1 MSDPPAMFAGING
14 SEALILLVIIL
25 IVVGPERLPH
35 YAAQLGKL
43 VRGLKAMLSDAQT
56 KVRDELGPEGE
67 DIPWEKLD
75 PRQYDPRRIVREAVF
90 TDDSDGAPTPGAG
103 AARRL
108 GPGATAAGTGVAM
121 GAGAA
126 AATAVRGSKAGAQR
140 DADQPPPFDDE
151 AT

>member
-1 MSDPPAMFAGING
+1 MIGGIHG
-14 SEALILLVIIL
+14 FEALILLVIVL
-25 IVVGPERLPH
+25 IVVGPERLPR
-35 YAAQLGKL
+35 YAGQLGKL
-43 VRGLKAMLSDAQT
+43 VRSIKTMLGEAQE

-90 TDDSDGAPTPGAG
+90 TDDSDGAPTPGTG